1 MYKLNATKRG
11 DNHPDHMYIT
21 FQADEGDVL
30 SFEPI
35 NELDPA
41 LIVCILKIEDET
53 VSLLSIANKNYVG
66 KSAKYYNKQKN
77 KTFSFVII
85 DNVVLLA

>member
-1 MYKLNATKRG
+1 MYKLKATKRG

-35 NELDPA
+35 DKLEPA
-41 LIVCILKIEDET
+41 LIVCMLQIEDET
-53 VSLLSIANKNYVG
+53 VGLLSIANKNYVG
-66 KSAKYYNKQKN
+66 KSAKYYNKEKN
-77 KTFSFVII
+77 KTFSFVIV